1 MNRPRRVVLDT
12 SMLVSAA
19 IRAGSIS
26 DQALLKALRTSNV
39 CASVETLDELTS
51 AQNREKFDRYL
62 DLESRRSFVSLIRRN
77 VHVFDVPTEDRLAVD
92 PPCRDPKDNMFLA
105 LALVSEADI
114 VVSSDDDLLVLHPWR
129 GIPIMTPAEF
139 LA

>member
-1 MNRPRRVVLDT
+1 
-12 SMLVSAA
+12 
-19 IRAGSIS
+19 
-26 DQALLKALRTSNV
+26 
-39 CASVETLDELTS
+39 VETLDELAS
-51 AQNREKFDRYL
+51 VLNREKFDRYL

-77 VHVFDVPTEDRLAVD
+77 VHLFDVPAEGRLAVD

-114 VVSSDDDLLVLHPWR
+114 VVSSDDDLPVLHPWR
-129 GIPIMTPAEF
+129 AIAIMTPAEF